1 MLSKSNKTY
10 MILIARN
17 RQNAGIFNLAG
28 NCHKK
33 YVSKIQAFLSEAKCC
48 HFNMVG
54 KATEDFWVFESQK
67 LLDRKF
73 HSK

>member
-1 MLSKSNKTY
+1 M
-10 MILIARN
+10 AGN
-17 RQNAGIFNLAG
+17 RQNAEIFNLVG
-28 NCHKK
+28 YCHKK

>member
-1 MLSKSNKTY
+1 MTRK
-10 MILIARN
+10 

-28 NCHKK
+28 NCHIK
-33 YVSKIQAFLSEAKCC
+33 YELKIQAFLFEAKRC

-54 KATEDFWVFESQK
+54 KATEENWVFESHK
-67 LLDRKF
+67 LRDRKL

>member
-1 MLSKSNKTY
+1 M
-10 MILIARN
+10 LIARN

-33 YVSKIQAFLSEAKCC
+33 YGSKIQAFLSEAKCC